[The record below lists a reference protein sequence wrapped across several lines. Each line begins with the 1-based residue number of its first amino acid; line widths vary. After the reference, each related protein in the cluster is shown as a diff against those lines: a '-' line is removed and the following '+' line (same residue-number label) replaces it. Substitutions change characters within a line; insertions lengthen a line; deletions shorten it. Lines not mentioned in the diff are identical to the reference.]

1 MEKEDGLK
9 INKISVS
16 ASHMIKIKDLIEK
29 VESMRLK
36 KFFWRKSAIVGIV
49 WGLLSLILG
58 SWYGGSPF
66 PLSHFWHWSLLAQV
80 QYILFF
86 PFHAIALI
94 FPEHLN
100 ISSTFIFY
108 LYFSIFI
115 LTPLLIGMIIC
126 VSLDN
131 IISKIIKKVFQK
143 EKGRRFK

>member
-1 MEKEDGLK
+1 M
-9 INKISVS
+9 NKILEEDLR
-16 ASHMIKIKDLIEK
+16 MTKTKDLIEK
-29 VESMRLK
+29 VESMHLK
-36 KFFWRKSAIVGIV
+36 KFFWRKSALVGVV

-100 ISSTFIFY
+100 ISSTLISHVHT
-108 LYFSIFI
+108 LSLI

>member
-1 MEKEDGLK
+1 LAKEGRFKMNEVLKEGLRITK
-9 INKISVS
+9 T
-16 ASHMIKIKDLIEK
+16 KDLIEK

-36 KFFWRKSAIVGIV
+36 NFFWRKSAIVGIV

-100 ISSTFIFY
+100 ISSTLISHVHT
-108 LYFSIFI
+108 LSLI

>member
-1 MEKEDGLK
+1 MNEVLKEGLRITK
-9 INKISVS
+9 T
-16 ASHMIKIKDLIEK
+16 KDLIEK

-80 QYILFF
+80 QYISFF

-100 ISSTFIFY
+100 ISSTLISHVHT
-108 LYFSIFI
+108 LSLI

-131 IISKIIKKVFQK
+131 IISKSIKKVFK
-143 EKGRRFK
+143 ERKGGDLNERQ